1 MAKRQ
6 DVLSTEDACPLALPT
21 APNLKAA
28 NTPLVTLGHTPATCS
43 HHRPPRARPP
53 SEVPEEL
60 ASGSGLASQRQVLGD
75 FIESWM
81 THAISPRVMTVASY
95 VLDFHNP
102 LPEHP
107 GHHTH
112 FSPLCRD
119 PEGAVRWRP

>member
-28 NTPLVTLGHTPATCS
+28 NTPLVTLGHTPATRS
-43 HHRPPRARPP
+43 HHHPPCAGPP

-60 ASGSGLASQRQVLGD
+60 VSGSGLASQRQVLGD

-81 THAISPRVMTVASY
+81 THTTSPRVMTVASF
-95 VLDFHNP
+95 VLDFP
-102 LPEHP
+102 TIPSLSIPVTT
-107 GHHTH
+107 HTH
-112 FSPLCRD
+112 TSHLSA
-119 PEGAVRWRP
+119 ETLKVR

>member
-28 NTPLVTLGHTPATCS
+28 NTPLVTLGHTPATRS
-43 HHRPPRARPP
+43 HHRPPCAGPP

-75 FIESWM
+75 FIEPWM
-81 THAISPRVMTVASY
+81 THAISPRVMTVASF
-95 VLDFHNP
+95 VLDFP
-102 LPEHP
+102 TIPSLSIPVTT
-107 GHHTH
+107 HTPTSH
-112 FSPLCRD
+112 LSAETLK
-119 PEGAVRWRP
+119 VR

>member
-43 HHRPPRARPP
+43 HHRPPRAGPP

-75 FIESWM
+75 FIEPWM
-81 THAISPRVMTVASY
+81 TRHQPSGDDSGQLCIGLS
-95 VLDFHNP
+95 HNP

-119 PEGAVRWRP
+119 PEGAVRW